1 MVFARALFNRM
12 LISTSMVPSGIALEV
27 TLTPPLPLPF
37 TAVIADWCV
46 PAGIDDV
53 GAVDD
58 ELHARVS
65 PTTATKPNRS
75 ILCI

>member
-1 MVFARALFNRM
+1 M
-12 LISTSMVPSGIALEV
+12 LISTAIVPSGIGFEV

-46 PAGIDDV
+46 PAGTGDV

-58 ELHARVS
+58 ELHARVD
-65 PTTATKPNRS
+65 PTTAIRVE
-75 ILCI
+75 